1 MWMTKVPT
9 SVTTVALNTEFA
21 ATQTGGAV
29 VNAITRFAA
38 PAAVAGGQTG
48 AIAVFETGSV
58 VAVVVVTAAVV
69 VVDLAAVG
77 FLDPPLE
84 RRATRAMMT
93 PIAITRVT
101 DRRVLR
107 ARRLC
112 RSWTASF

>member
-1 MWMTKVPT
+1 LK
-9 SVTTVALNTEFA
+9 TEFA
-21 ATQTGGAV
+21 AMHIGGAL

-58 VAVVVVTAAVV
+58 VTVVVDVVDVVDVVVV
-69 VVDLAAVG
+69 G
-77 FLDPPLE
+77 FVADGFFVPPPE
-84 RRATRAMMT
+84 RRATRAMIT
-93 PIAITRVT
+93 PTTITRVI